1 MKRLILW
8 RGIDEWRAEASSVE
22 VASNGV
28 RATGTQLGTDP
39 LPYRADYKL
48 DATDGFV
55 TRRFEVTTGGT
66 GWSRRVVLT
75 HDGVGGWE
83 CAAETDGR
91 VDLPAPGVDAQML
104 AGALDCDLGFSPL
117 TNLMPVRRHR
127 LHEGPGAEDF
137 VMAWVSV
144 PSLEV
149 FASAQR
155 YEFVRRDDDI
165 RIVRFIDRG
174 RFAGFTAELELDADG
189 LVVLYP
195 ELAQRS
201 GEPPLRGCP

>member
-1 MKRLILW
+1 MEHFILW

-22 VASNGV
+22 LTSNGV
-28 RATGTQLGTDP
+28 RAAGTQFGTDP
-39 LPYRADYKL
+39 LPYRADYSL

-55 TRRFEVTTGGT
+55 TRRFEVTTRGT
-66 GWSRRVVLT
+66 GWSRRAVLE
-75 HDGVGGWE
+75 HDGFGAWE
-83 CAAETDGR
+83 CAVEAAGD
-91 VDLPAPGVDAQML
+91 VDLPAPGVEAETL

-117 TNLMPVRRHR
+117 TNFMPVRRHR
-127 LHEGPGAEDF
+127 LHEGPGVEDF

-155 YEFVRRDDDI
+155 YEFVRQDDDV
-165 RIVRFIDRG
+165 RVVRFIDRG

-189 LVVLYP
+189 LVVFYP
-195 ELAQRS
+195 ALAKRVT
-201 GEPPLRGCP
+201 